1 MNLEGQVALVTAA
14 GRGIGRGIAESLA
27 EAGASLVINSYSEA
41 TVRETAAL
49 CEAKGARVEICIG
62 DITDRDKMI
71 EMREQALSTFGQID
85 ILVNNVGAGPKSAIE
100 PDAHELGPSQA
111 IWDALYRQNL
121 LPVVLMS
128 EAVIPHMKAQRRG
141 KIVHIS
147 SIAGKV
153 PFSDKMLEYFVHH
166 SYGAMKAA
174 LISFTQTQSE
184 LLGPFNINV
193 NSVCPGVIYTDSW
206 KQNSERAVTM
216 IDEFKG
222 QDPREWFEGIARGDY
237 PHIFDRTPLRREQ
250 TVEDI
255 GRAVVFLTSDHSVN
269 ITGQSLTVDGG
280 MVKV

>member
-269 ITGQSLTVDGG
+269 ITGQSLMVDGG

>member
-49 CEAKGARVEICIG
+49 CEAKGAQVEICTG

-222 QDPREWFEGIARGDY
+222 QDPREWFEGISRGDY

-269 ITGQSLTVDGG
+269 ITGQSLMVDGG